1 LAHGGT
7 ATLKTVCECSVREL
21 LREFDSS
28 QVLHVLR
35 GLNKE
40 ADMLA
45 NRAMDK
51 RLDFSERLVDDST
64 SCHLGGEKSDKP
76 ADRAHVGSRDD
87 PLVIDDCSDKESP

>member
-1 LAHGGT
+1 
-7 ATLKTVCECSVREL
+7 VREL
-21 LREFDSS
+21 LREFESS

-35 GLNKE
+35 ELNKE
-40 ADMLA
+40 ADSLA

-51 RLDFSERLVDDST
+51 RLDFSERLVD
-64 SCHLGGEKSDKP
+64 SDKP